1 MAKSVAALALNAHG
15 PRATERVAQPQLG
28 EAQMLRTLRPILA
41 AGAIL
46 SSALLVA
53 HDAQAQ
59 DFRLGLITP
68 PGNVWTNHAQ
78 EFAALLAER
87 SEGRMSVTVFPAG
100 QLGNEA
106 EMVQQ
111 LQTGALDFAFLT
123 GAEISNRVPE
133 FGTLLTPFLVSNAEQ
148 GAVIVRSDTAQS
160 MLELLPD
167 EMGVVGMGIA
177 LSSLRQMMF
186 VNPIN
191 DVAGMSGL
199 RMRIT
204 PLQVSR
210 DFYRILGVSPTPM
223 PLTDVFDALAN
234 GLVDAVDIELAL
246 LLQLRLYERAR
257 QVLITNHQIWPSV
270 GVVSQRVYA
279 RLSDEDKEL
288 IATTMREVLE
298 RFTQYV
304 VVDEGTALETL
315 RATGIEV
322 TEVGEDFFGDA
333 VVQWMDRWADYANL
347 IDQLRAEIANA
358 E

>member
-1 MAKSVAALALNAHG
+1 
-15 PRATERVAQPQLG
+15 
-28 EAQMLRTLRPILA
+28 MLRNFRPILSSI
-41 AGAIL
+41 AIL
-46 SSALLVA
+46 GSTLLASAE
-53 HDAQAQ
+53 AQAQ
-59 DFRLGLITP
+59 DFRMGLITP
-68 PGNVWTNHAQ
+68 PGNVWTNHAE
-78 EFAALLAER
+78 EFATLLAER

-148 GAVIVRSDTAQS
+148 GAAVVRSETAQS
-160 MLELLPD
+160 MLDLLPA
-167 EMGVVGMGIA
+167 EMGVVGVGIA

-186 VNPIN
+186 VNEID
-191 DVAGMSGL
+191 DVADMSGL

-204 PLQVSR
+204 PLQVSQ

-246 LLQLRLYERAR
+246 MLQLRLNERAR
-257 QVLITNHQIWPSV
+257 QVLMSNHQIWPSV
-270 GVVSQRVYA
+270 GVVSGPVYGRMA
-279 RLSDEDKEL
+279 QEDRDMITSVMK
-288 IATTMREVLE
+288 EVLE

-304 VVDEGTALETL
+304 VVDEVTSLETL
-315 RATGIEV
+315 RATGIKV
-322 TEVGEDFFGDA
+322 TEVDAEFFGDA
-333 VVQWMDRWADYANL
+333 VDQWNDKWSEYAPL
-347 IDQLRAEIANA
+347 IDQLRAEIEAA